1 ALVCLPTHMSAV
13 VDRHYLESQGYS
25 VRNIS
30 LSDYNCKPT
39 VTATKVIFSI
49 PYNNCGTRI
58 QV

>member
-1 ALVCLPTHMSAV
+1 ALVCSPTHMSAV

-30 LSDYNCKPT
+30 LSDFDCKPT
-39 VTATKVIFSI
+39 VTTTKVIFNI
-49 PYNNCGTRI
+49 PYNGCNTRV